1 MSVFK
6 VWEDFESES
15 MNEKDLLQFAIGL
28 WKDGVI
34 KIEQMMIDDLD
45 NKSNNDLGDKKFKK
59 IVRYSLKYYQ
69 DEER

>member
-28 WKDGVI
+28 WKDGAL
-34 KIEQMMIDDLD
+34 KIEQMMID
-45 NKSNNDLGDKKFKK
+45 NKK
-59 IVRYSLKYYQ
+59 VTRYSLKYYQ

>member
-1 MSVFK
+1 MKVFK

-28 WKDGVI
+28 WKDGAL
-34 KIEQMMIDDLD
+34 KIEQMMID
-45 NKSNNDLGDKKFKK
+45 NKK
-59 IVRYSLKYYQ
+59 VTRYSLKYYQ

>member
-1 MSVFK
+1 MKVFK

-28 WKDGVI
+28 WKDGAI
-34 KIEQMMIDDLD
+34 KIEQMMID
-45 NKSNNDLGDKKFKK
+45 NKK
-59 IVRYSLKYYQ
+59 VTRYSLKYYQ

>member
-28 WKDGVI
+28 WKDGAL
-34 KIEQMMIDDLD
+34 KIEQMLID
-45 NKSNNDLGDKKFKK
+45 NKK
-59 IVRYSLKYYQ
+59 VTRYSLKHYQ

>member
-6 VWEDFESES
+6 AWEDFESES

-28 WKDGVI
+28 WKDGAI
-34 KIEQMMIDDLD
+34 KIEQMMIDNLD

-69 DEER
+69 DEEK